1 MRFSMPHFPLEFD
14 IPDVWLKE
22 AGFDGVWPTTASF
35 KSSPAAALI
44 PLTESEPVAR
54 FKTAPKDGGGF
65 DRDRLVK
72 ILRRIISEAEI
83 DPVPLMKLPY
93 LDLSPS
99 PYRYTVKDG
108 YHRFYASV
116 AARFSELP
124 AIIVNE

>member
-1 MRFSMPHFPLEFD
+1 MRFSMPHLPQEFD
-14 IPDVWLKE
+14 ISDAWLKE
-22 AGFDGVWPTTASF
+22 AGFNGVWPATASF
-35 KSSPAAALI
+35 KSSPGAALI
-44 PLTESEPVAR
+44 PLTEIEPVAR
-54 FKTAPKDGGGF
+54 FKTTPKDGGGF

-83 DPVPLMKLPY
+83 DPVFVMKLPY

-108 YHRFYASV
+108 YHRFYASI
-116 AARFSELP
+116 AGRFSELP

>member
-1 MRFSMPHFPLEFD
+1 MRFSMPHLPQEFD
-14 IPDVWLKE
+14 ISDAWLKE
-22 AGFDGVWPTTASF
+22 AGVNGVWPATDSF
-35 KSSPAAALI
+35 KSSPGAALI
-44 PLTESEPVAR
+44 PLTEIEPVAR
-54 FKTAPKDGGGF
+54 FKTTPKDGGGF

-83 DPVPLMKLPY
+83 DPVPVMKLPY

-108 YHRFYASV
+108 FHRFYASI